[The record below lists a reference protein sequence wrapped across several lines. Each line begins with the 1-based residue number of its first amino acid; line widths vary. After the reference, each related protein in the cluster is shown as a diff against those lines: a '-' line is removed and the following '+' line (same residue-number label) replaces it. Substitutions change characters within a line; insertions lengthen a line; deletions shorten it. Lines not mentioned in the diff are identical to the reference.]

1 MTDKNLLL
9 EEIVNKRQ
17 QSRWEGVR
25 CLSDYHNGLYECDY
39 VSPFTKSANNV
50 NAKVML
56 VLQDWASD
64 NYLKD
69 CLPDPELIEMGHDP
83 KLPTNKNL
91 KTLLKDHF
99 HLSLSDTYATNL
111 FPYYEK

>member
-9 EEIVNKRQ
+9 KEIVNKRQ
-17 QSRWEGVR
+17 QSRWEGFR
-25 CLSDYHNGLYECDY
+25 CLRDYHNGLYECNY
-39 VSPFTKSANNV
+39 VSPFTRSANNV

-64 NYLKD
+64 KYLRD

-91 KTLLKDHF
+91 KPF
-99 HLSLSDTYATNL
+99 
-111 FPYYEK
+111 